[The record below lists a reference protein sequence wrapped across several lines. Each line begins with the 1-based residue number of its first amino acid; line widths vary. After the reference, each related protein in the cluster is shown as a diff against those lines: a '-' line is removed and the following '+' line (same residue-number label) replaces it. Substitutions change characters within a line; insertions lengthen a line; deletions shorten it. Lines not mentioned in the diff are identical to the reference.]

1 MIALFQLAIEGYN
14 QLDIIKNGNRFLIG
28 NGYFGYRGTLE
39 EYSRDQMVALNLPGL
54 YDQSGNRFRESVNAF
69 NPLFTYLKVG
79 KTILN
84 PLKHVPKSHRQS
96 LDMRLG
102 IHHRET
108 VFSVNGTD
116 VTVTS
121 DRFPGQTD
129 LHILAMRYSFRVSD
143 PISIDL
149 LTGVDT
155 QIHDLNGPHL
165 GNPSFRDFQGAYTV
179 TAETVEKKAKVS
191 VSEIVTKDFEGD
203 SETLLIGGVAMRR
216 YRVEAVPGVDYTITK
231 YVGIEHS
238 WQDAEDRA
246 RAAALSAAARGWKT
260 LLDEN
265 EAFWKHKWN
274 FADIEVK
281 GDEELQQ
288 SLRNSIYHLVV
299 IRPYSEYRGIPGR
312 GVSGQTLKGSVTTD
326 SELFLLPFYLN
337 TDLDSAR
344 KIVMYRIHT
353 LDGAMRK
360 ARTYGYQGAF
370 YAWESQDTGDE
381 TCGDY
386 NLIDSD
392 TGVPIRTF
400 FNQKMIHSSA
410 DVVWGL
416 DQYVSQT
423 NDYSVLAAGGFR
435 MLIECARFYQSF
447 VTYDETR
454 KLYVAKDVI
463 GPDEYHEGVDNNA
476 FTNRMILYVFQTMVK
491 LIRYY
496 RAMDYPEATRIL
508 EELDCD
514 KDIEAIKVMIKAF
527 YVPQPGE
534 NGLIEQHEG
543 YFALENVDAAKVK
556 KRVRHPSEY
565 WGGAEG
571 IATPTQVVRQADVAL
586 LLALFRAEYSRR
598 IKVANWHYYEP
609 KTDHYNS
616 PFSLSMYAVLA
627 CEAGEVDY
635 ARKMLLKEASIDLLG
650 ESKMYAGGVYIGGT
664 HPATNACAYM
674 IAAYGFAGL
683 RHLGPLLAGETR
695 LPEDIDEMRFKCMEM
710 GKIANV
716 VVKPSGVR
724 ITWEKRQSI
733 GAVLFDLDGVIV
745 STENLHNAA
754 WKKIADRENIS
765 FDKALVQKIHGL
777 SRTEA
782 LEAIL
787 AKGSRKYT
795 QSEKNNMA
803 AFKNAEYVSS
813 LENLSEKDIL
823 PGVAVTLAFL
833 RSKRIKTAVTSSSK
847 NAMKILEKTKLA
859 QSFDA
864 VVDGNE
870 VSLAKPNPE
879 IYLKAANKLGIPPE
893 NCVAVDDSFLGI
905 QAAKAAGMFA
915 AAYAEAKDSPLCDW
929 QLKELSE
936 IINYL

>member
-1 MIALFQLAIEGYN
+1 MALFQLEIDGFN

-39 EYSRDQMVALNLPGL
+39 EFSRDQMVTLNLAGL

-69 NPLFTYLKVG
+69 NPLYTYLKVG
-79 KTILN
+79 KMVLN
-84 PLKHVPKSHRQS
+84 PLKLAPKSHRQS

-108 VFSVNGTD
+108 VFTVNGTD
-116 VTVTS
+116 VTITA

-129 LHILAMRYSFRVSD
+129 LHILAMRYSFSVSQ
-143 PISIDL
+143 PLSVDL

-155 QIHDLNGPHL
+155 QIYDLNGPHL
-165 GNPSFRDFQGAYTV
+165 GNPSFRDFQGTYTV
-179 TAETVEKKAKVS
+179 TAETVEKKSKVS
-191 VSEIVTKDFEGD
+191 VSEIVQKEFEGE

-216 YRVEAVPGVDYTITK
+216 YRVEAVPGPAYTIYK
-231 YVGIEHS
+231 YIGIEHT
-238 WQDAEDRA
+238 WQDSEERA
-246 RAAALSAAARGWKT
+246 RAAALSAASRGWKT

-274 FADIEVK
+274 FSDIEVK
-281 GDEELQQ
+281 GDEELQTA
-288 SLRNSIYHLVV
+288 LRNSIYHLIV
-299 IRPYSEYRGIPGR
+299 IRPYSEYRGIPCR
-312 GVSGQTLKGSVTTD
+312 GVSGQTLKGAVTTD

-353 LDGAMRK
+353 LEGAMRK
-360 ARTYGYQGAF
+360 ARTYGYRGAF
-370 YAWESQDTGDE
+370 YAWESQDSGDE

-392 TGVPIRTF
+392 TGVPIRTY

-410 DVVWGL
+410 DVVYGL

-435 MLIECARFYQSF
+435 MAIECARFYQSF
-447 VTYDETR
+447 VTYDETK
-454 KLYVAKDVI
+454 KLYVVQNVI

-496 RAMDYPEATRIL
+496 RAMDYPDATRIL
-508 EELDCD
+508 EENDYD
-514 KDIEAIKVMIKAF
+514 KDIEAIKVILKSF
-527 YVPQPGE
+527 YVPQPAE
-534 NGLIEQHEG
+534 DGLIEQHEG
-543 YFALENVDAAKVK
+543 FFGLEAVDAAKVK
-556 KRVRHPSEY
+556 KRIRHPSEY
-565 WGGAEG
+565 WGGAQG
-571 IATPTQVVRQADVAL
+571 VATPTQVIRQADVAL
-586 LLALFRAEYSRR
+586 LLALFRNEYSRR
-598 IKVANWHYYEP
+598 VKIANWRYYEP

-616 PFSLSMYAVLA
+616 TFSASMYAILA

-635 ARKMLLKEASIDLLG
+635 GRKIMLKEASIDLLG
-650 ESKMYAGGVYIGGT
+650 EAKMYAGGVFIGGT

-674 IAAYGFAGL
+674 IAVYGFAGL
-683 RHLGPLLAGETR
+683 RHLGPILAGETR
-695 LPEDIDEMRFKCMEM
+695 LPEDIEEMRFKCMEM
-710 GKIANV
+710 GKIAHIL
-716 VVKPSGVR
+716 VKPSGVR
-724 ITWEKRQSI
+724 ITWEKRQNIS
-733 GAVLFDLDGVIV
+733 AVLFDLDGVIV
-745 STENLHNAA
+745 STEALHNAA
-754 WKKIADRENIS
+754 WKKIADRESIV
-765 FDKALVQKIHGL
+765 FDKALAQKIHGL
-777 SRTEA
+777 SRMEA
-782 LEAIL
+782 LDAIL
-787 AKGSRKYT
+787 AKGSKKYS
-795 QSEKNNMA
+795 QAEKNNMA

-813 LENLSEKDIL
+813 LERLTDKDIL

-833 RSKRIKTAVTSSSK
+833 KSKRIRTAVTSASK
-847 NAMKILEKTKLA
+847 NALKILEKTKLSQA
-859 QSFDA
+859 FDA

-893 NCVAVDDSFLGI
+893 NCVAVDDSFLGV

-929 QLKELSE
+929 QLKDLSE